1 MCKREEHSSRACK
14 WLRFVPKRGAR
25 MWRAVLDT
33 ADYCTLQPCRAPLRM
48 RNENIIQKFLSPFI
62 KIHSNNIYIYIYTLY
77 DYQRVKPRML
87 LCFNVHDPPH
97 PFFHPRESILP
108 GRNVTIVEK
117 EGRIPP
123 SSCVP
128 SADPRQLVSIIRG
141 KRG

>member
-14 WLRFVPKRGAR
+14 WLRTETRGED
-25 MWRAVLDT
+25 VEGILDT
-33 ADYCTLQPCRAPLRM
+33 ADYCTLQPCRARLRM

-62 KIHSNNIYIYIYTLY
+62 KIHSLNNVYIYIYTLY
-77 DYQRVKPRML
+77 DYQRAKPRML
-87 LCFNVHDPPH
+87 LCFNVCDPPH

>member
-1 MCKREEHSSRACK
+1 
-14 WLRFVPKRGAR
+14 
-25 MWRAVLDT
+25 
-33 ADYCTLQPCRAPLRM
+33 
-48 RNENIIQKFLSPFI
+48 
-62 KIHSNNIYIYIYTLY
+62 
-77 DYQRVKPRML
+77 ML
-87 LCFNVHDPPH
+87 LCFNVCDPPH

-141 KRG
+141 KRAKWPLVPKALLGVLDVDARENGRR